1 MNEWPIIHIL
11 VVSRERHFLV
21 SMQSA
26 TVHLWLYVDTDLSY
40 SYVLS
45 VLPTYVAVK
54 LHGHRISLEF
64 SLRMRITK
72 QKVLSDS
79 TISYN
84 FIIEI
89 INIKLIFTRIISYN
103 FMIEIIDIKLNLY

>member
-1 MNEWPIIHIL
+1 
-11 VVSRERHFLV
+11 
-21 SMQSA
+21 MQSA

-89 INIKLIFTRIISYN
+89 INIKLIFIRIISYN
-103 FMIEIIDIKLNLY
+103 FMIEIINIKLHF